1 VSSAVITR
9 STWLSA
15 SLISVGI
22 IVASACGS
30 APSHPAADKAT
41 IVFVGGDIV
50 TNNPDQPRVS
60 GLALRGNRVLAV
72 GDDAT
77 VRALAGPDTRVVE
90 LAGKT
95 VTPGLVDG
103 HCHLYGLGTA
113 HEMVNLKGMESEKA
127 ASVAAARGAV
137 GLAKGEWLLGRGW
150 DQNPWGGAFPTKA
163 TLDVAL
169 GDRPAVLR
177 RVDGHASWVNSAAL
191 QIAGI
196 TKATPDPAGGKIVR
210 DASGEPTGV
219 LVDLAMDLVDAKVS
233 PASAETRE
241 RRIRWAA
248 NVAVEAGFTGVH
260 EMGIDDGTV
269 AVYHQLSGA
278 GELPLRVNA
287 YLEGSL
293 AVAKTLADREVEPD
307 DGDAYF
313 SMVGMKLFA
322 DGALGSRGAALAADY
337 SDDAGNRGLWV
348 MEPAALKEATMLAT
362 AAGWQVA
369 THAIGDAANHAVL
382 DAYEAAE
389 ASQKGTDLRLRVEHA
404 QVLMPADI
412 ERLAKLGVIASMQ
425 PTHATSD
432 MPWAEQRIGPE
443 RIKGAYAWRSVLE
456 AGGLIV
462 AGSDFPVEEVSPMF
476 GLYAAVTRQDPKG
489 EPAGGWYPAQRMTL
503 DEAIFAFT
511 AAPAVAGFVEDHRG
525 RLVPGFVADVTVFD
539 RALAADKT
547 LLDAKPMMTIVG
559 GEIVFEK

>member
-1 VSSAVITR
+1 MSSAVTTR

-15 SLISVGI
+15 SLISVAI
-22 IVASACGS
+22 ACGG

-41 IVFVGGDIV
+41 IVLVGGDIV
-50 TNNPDQPRVS
+50 TNNPDQQRVTA
-60 GLALRGNRVLAV
+60 LALRGNRVLAV
-72 GDDAT
+72 GDDAS
-77 VRALAGPDTRVVE
+77 VRALVGPETRVVE
-90 LAGKT
+90 LGGKT

-103 HCHLYGLGTA
+103 HCHLYGMGTA
-113 HEMVNLKGMESEKA
+113 NEQVNLKGLASEKA
-127 ASVAAARGAV
+127 AADAVATA
-137 GLAKGEWLLGRGW
+137 AKGRAAGEWIAGRGW

-163 TLDVAL
+163 SLDAVL
-169 GDRPAVLR
+169 GDRPALLR
-177 RVDGHASWVNSAAL
+177 RVDGHASWVNTAAL
-191 QIAGI
+191 KIAGI
-196 TKATPDPAGGKIVR
+196 TKATPDPAGGKILR
-210 DASGEPTGV
+210 DAGGEPTGV
-219 LVDLAMDLVDAKVS
+219 LVDLAMDLVDKHVPS
-233 PASAETRE
+233 ASRDVRE
-241 RRIRWAA
+241 RRIRAA
-248 NVAVEAGFTGVH
+248 ADLAVSVGLTGVH
-260 EMGIDDGTV
+260 EMGIDDETV
-269 AVYHQLSGA
+269 AVYRQLAGA

-313 SMVGMKLFA
+313 AMTGMKLFA

-337 SDDAGNRGLWV
+337 SDDEGNRGLWV
-348 MEPAALKEATMLAT
+348 MEPVALKEATILAS

-369 THAIGDAANHAVL
+369 THAIGDAAVHATL

-389 ASQKGTDLRLRVEHA
+389 ATQKGTDLRLRVEHA
-404 QVLMPADI
+404 QVMTPDDI

-432 MPWAEQRIGPE
+432 MPWAEQRLGPE
-443 RIKGAYAWRSVLE
+443 RVKGAYAWRSVLE

-511 AAPAVAGFVEDHRG
+511 AAPAVAGFVEEHRG

-539 RALAADKT
+539 RALVADKT
-547 LLDAKPMMTIVG
+547 LLDAKPLMTIVG
-559 GEIVFEK
+559 GELVFEQP

>member
-1 VSSAVITR
+1 M
-9 STWLSA
+9 
-15 SLISVGI
+15 
-22 IVASACGS
+22 VASACGG
-30 APSHPAADKAT
+30 APSHPAADQAT

-50 TNNPDQPRVS
+50 TNNPDQPRVT

-72 GDDAT
+72 GDDAS
-77 VRALAGPDTRVVE
+77 VRALVGPETRVVE
-90 LAGKT
+90 LGGKT

-113 HEMVNLKGMESEKA
+113 HESVDLKHLESEKA
-127 ASVAAARGAV
+127 ASVAAARGAI
-137 GLAKGEWLLGRGW
+137 GLAKGEWVVGRGW
-150 DQNPWGGAFPTKA
+150 DQNLWGGTFPTKA
-163 TLDVAL
+163 TLDEAL
-169 GDRPAVLR
+169 GDRPAALR
-177 RVDGHASWVNSAAL
+177 RVDGHALWANSAAL
-191 QIAGI
+191 KIAGV
-196 TKATPDPAGGKIVR
+196 TKATPDPAGGKIMR
-210 DASGEPTGV
+210 DAGGEPTGV
-219 LVDLAMDLVDAKVS
+219 LVDLAMDLVEAKVP
-233 PASAETRE
+233 PASRETRE

-260 EMGIDDGTV
+260 EMGIDDETV

-313 SMVGMKLFA
+313 SMVGVKLFA

-348 MEPAALKEATMLAT
+348 MEPAALKEATLSAT

-389 ASQKGTDLRLRVEHA
+389 AAQKGTDLRLRLEHA
-404 QVLMPADI
+404 QVLMQGDI

-432 MPWAEQRIGPE
+432 MPWAEQRVGPD
-443 RIKGAYAWRSVLE
+443 RIKGAYAWRSVLD

-462 AGSDFPVEEVSPMF
+462 AGSDFPIEEVSPMF

-511 AAPAVAGFVEDHRG
+511 AAPAVAGFVEEHRG

-539 RALAADKT
+539 RTLAPDKT
-547 LLDAKPMMTIVG
+547 LLDAQPMMTIVG
-559 GEIVFEK
+559 GEIVFEKK